1 MLATLLGFF
10 FIAIVISFLCSLWEA
25 VLLSITPSYARIAL
39 QEGKSVGL
47 QLQDFK
53 RDIDRPLAAILTL
66 NTIAHTVGA
75 VGVGAQS
82 VAIWSNTNPL
92 ITGLLV
98 PAIMTIAI
106 LVLSEIIPKTIGA
119 IHWEKLAPF
128 TVTSLQ
134 WILILLAPVVRL
146 SEGLTRYL
154 KQNDERSILS
164 RSDFLALAE
173 IGEKEG
179 VIEQKESE
187 IIQKLLGFN
196 SVLAGDIMTPRNH
209 VLSLPSSMTV
219 GEFIVSDRVYR
230 FSRIPVYD
238 KAGELQREGNIVG
251 YVLKD
256 DVLAAGLQDKDDL
269 PLRSLSRDLITVGQ
283 DYPIPSLFNRFLEKQ
298 EHISL
303 VVDSESKMLGIVTME
318 DVIETLLG
326 LDIGDETD
334 EDQGMRDQAREGWER
349 RARRSGII
357 GAAAKNSTFPENG
370 CGKSKEASQ

>member
-25 VLLSITPSYARIAL
+25 VLLSITPSYARIAQ

-256 DVLAAGLQDKDDL
+256 DVLAAGL
-269 PLRSLSRDLITVGQ
+269 
-283 DYPIPSLFNRFLEKQ
+283 
-298 EHISL
+298 
-303 VVDSESKMLGIVTME
+303 
-318 DVIETLLG
+318 
-326 LDIGDETD
+326 
-334 EDQGMRDQAREGWER
+334 
-349 RARRSGII
+349 
-357 GAAAKNSTFPENG
+357 
-370 CGKSKEASQ
+370 